1 MILTQRLEVVRA
13 IGDMHSELC
22 TLCNLGNCFRAKGDL
37 PQALEHYQMVRRC
50 SGGEKIMILNLIF
63 FPQDLEM
70 AQSLGDEGMEK
81 LVQHNCAITYKLL
94 KQPDKAISCYTL
106 VREYVCRYVKD

>member
-1 MILTQRLEVVRA
+1 
-13 IGDMHSELC
+13 
-22 TLCNLGNCFRAKGDL
+22 
-37 PQALEHYQMVRRC
+37 
-50 SGGEKIMILNLIF
+50 
-63 FPQDLEM
+63 M